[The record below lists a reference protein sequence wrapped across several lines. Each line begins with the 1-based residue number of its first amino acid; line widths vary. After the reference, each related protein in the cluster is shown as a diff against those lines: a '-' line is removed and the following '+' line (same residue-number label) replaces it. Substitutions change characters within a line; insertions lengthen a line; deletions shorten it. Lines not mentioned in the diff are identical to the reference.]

1 MKPTTTRSALL
12 AGGMSMALLLS
23 ACGGAD
29 NGDAGDTDTD
39 ADAAEAG
46 GEFSSYNCEPQSLTP
61 GTSTEVCGAGVLE
74 QLFTGLTE
82 MDYDTYEAEPA
93 VAESWDT
100 EDNVTWTFEL
110 GEDWSFHNGEEL
122 TAQTFVD
129 TFNWTVDVDNAQPN
143 SEYYEF
149 IAGYDDVVDGDAD
162 ELEGVTAVDDYTL
175 EIVLDE
181 PFGQLP
187 ALLSLVGF
195 SPLPEAAYED
205 MDAFESA
212 PIGNGRYQMDGE
224 WEHDVQIAVERFED
238 WAGEEPGAADR
249 IEFRIYNDVATAYQ
263 DVLAGNLDLLYNS
276 PPENIPM
283 MEDDFGENQGAF
295 ETGTLTF
302 LGIPTYQ
309 DDYADVEIRRALS
322 MAVDREEII
331 DNIFDGGL
339 TPAGSFLPPV
349 LPEGREDAC
358 EYCEFD
364 PEAAAELFEEAGGPA
379 ELTVYFNSGAGHEDW
394 VTAVTN
400 QWMSNLP
407 VDDVSFESL
416 EFAQYLDLL
425 EEGEIQGPYRLGW
438 TLSYPSAQEAL
449 EPMYSSEASRNYTGW
464 ASEEF
469 DTRISE
475 ANAAD
480 AEEAVEAYQHAEDV
494 LLDELPVLPMWFED
508 QHVIWS
514 ENVDNV
520 HLTPRG
526 LPQVERV
533 GVLN

>member
-1 MKPTTTRSALL
+1 MRNHRRTGPAIL
-12 AGGMSMALLLS
+12 AGGMSAALLLAS
-23 ACGGAD
+23 CGGGETETEET
-29 NGDAGDTDTD
+29 GDV
-39 ADAAEAG
+39 EAG
-46 GEFSSYNCEPQSLTP
+46 GEFSTYNCEPQNLTP
-61 GTSTEVCGAGVLE
+61 GMSSEVCGAGVLE

-82 MDYDTYEAEPA
+82 MDYDSNEAEPG

-100 EDNVTWTFEL
+100 DDNVTWTFNL
-110 GEDWSFHNGEEL
+110 GDDWTFHNGEEV

-129 TFNWTVDVDNAQPN
+129 TFNWTVDPDNAQAN
-143 SEYYEF
+143 AEYYDF
-149 IAGYDDVVDGDAD
+149 IAGYQEVLDGDAD
-162 ELEGVTAVDDYTL
+162 ELEGVTAIDDHTL

-212 PIGNGRYQMDGE
+212 PIGNGRYQMEGE
-224 WEHDVQIAVERFED
+224 WEHDVEIIVERYEE
-238 WAGEEPGAADR
+238 WPGEEPGAADR
-249 IEFRIYNDVATAYQ
+249 IEFRIYNDVNTAYQ
-263 DVLAGNLDLLYNS
+263 DVLAGNLDLLYNA

-283 MEDDFGENQGAF
+283 MEDDFGDNQGSF

-309 DDYADVEIRRALS
+309 DDFADAEVRQALS
-322 MAVDREEII
+322 MAVDRQEII
-331 DNIFDGGL
+331 DNIFDGAL
-339 TPAGSFLPPV
+339 TAAGSFLPPV

-364 PEAAAELFEEAGGPA
+364 PEAAAELYDDADGPD
-379 ELTVYFNSGAGHEDW
+379 ELTVYFNSGAGHDAW
-394 VTAVTN
+394 VEAVTN
-400 QWMSNLP
+400 QWMANLP
-407 VDDVSFESL
+407 IDDVSFESL

-438 TLSYPSAQEAL
+438 TLSYPSAQESL
-449 EPMYSSEASRNYTGW
+449 EPMYHSAASRNYTGF
-464 ASEEF
+464 ASDEF
-469 DTRISE
+469 DSRIAD

-480 AEEAVEAYQHAEDV
+480 ADDAVEAYQHAEEV
-494 LLDELPVLPMWFED
+494 LLEELPVIPMWFERQD
-508 QHVIWS
+508 VVWS

-520 HLTPRG
+520 HITPRG

-533 GVLN
+533 DVLN

>member
-1 MKPTTTRSALL
+1 MIRTSRTGSTPALLGAGLSSALVL
-12 AGGMSMALLLS
+12 A
-23 ACGGAD
+23 ACAGQDNGNGGA
-29 NGDAGDTDTD
+29 GEGEAG
-39 ADAAEAG
+39 AG

-82 MDYDTYEAEPA
+82 IDYDTYEPVPG
-93 VAESWDT
+93 VAESWET
-100 EDNVTWTFEL
+100 EDNITWTFHL
-110 GEDWSFHNGEEL
+110 GEGWTFHNQEEL

-129 TFNWTVDVDNAQPN
+129 TFNWTVDPENAQAN
-143 SEYYEF
+143 AEYYEF
-149 IAGYDDVVDGDAD
+149 IAGYEDVLNGEAE
-162 ELEGVTAVDDYTL
+162 ELEGVTAVDDQTL
-175 EIVLDE
+175 EIVLEE

-205 MDAFESA
+205 MDAYESA

-224 WEHDVQIAVERFED
+224 WEHDVEIAVERFED
-238 WAGEEPGAADR
+238 WAGETPGAADR
-249 IEFRIYNDVATAYQ
+249 IEFRIYNDVGTAYQ
-263 DVLAGNLDLLYNS
+263 DVQAGNLDLLYNA

-283 MEDDFGENQGAF
+283 MEGDFGDNQGSF

-309 DDYADVEIRRALS
+309 DGFADVEIRQALS
-322 MAVDREEII
+322 MAVDREEIV
-331 DNIFDGGL
+331 DNIFDGAL

-358 EYCEFD
+358 EACEYD
-364 PEAAAELFEEAGGPA
+364 PDTAADLYEAAGGSS

-394 VTAVTN
+394 VEAVSN
-400 QWMSNLP
+400 QWMANLP
-407 VDDVSFESL
+407 IEDVSFQSL

-425 EEGEIQGPYRLGW
+425 EEGEIAGPYRLGW
-438 TLSYPSAQEAL
+438 TLSYPSAQESL
-449 EPMYSSEASRNYTGW
+449 EPMYSSTASRNYTGW
-464 ASEEF
+464 ASDEF
-469 DTRISE
+469 DSRIAA

-480 AEEAVEAYQHAEDV
+480 PEEAVEAYQHAEEI
-494 LLDELPVLPMWFED
+494 LLEELPVLPMWFEE
-508 QHVIWS
+508 QHVVWS
-514 ENVDNV
+514 EQVTNV
-520 HLTPRG
+520 HITSRG

-533 GVLN
+533 EVLD

>member
-1 MKPTTTRSALL
+1 MRRSTKSALL
-12 AGGMSMALLLS
+12 AGGMGMTLLLA
-23 ACGGAD
+23 ACGGEED
-29 NGDAGDTDTD
+29 GNGEP
-39 ADAAEAG
+39 AENGEPAAG
-46 GEFSSYNCEPQSLTP
+46 GEFSTYNCEPQSLTP

-82 MDYDTYEAEPA
+82 IDYDTYEAIPA
-93 VAESWDT
+93 VAESWES
-100 EDNVTWTFEL
+100 EDNRTWTFHL
-110 GEDWSFHNGEEL
+110 GEDWTFHNGEEL

-129 TFNWTVDVDNAQPN
+129 TFNWTVDVENAQPN
-143 SEYYEF
+143 SEYFEF
-149 IAGYDDVVDGDAD
+149 IAGYEDVVDGEAD
-162 ELEGVTAVDDYTL
+162 ELTGVTAVDDRTL

-224 WEHDVQIAVERFED
+224 WEHDVQITVDRFDE
-238 WAGEEPGAADR
+238 WAGEDPGAADR

-263 DVLAGNLDLLYNS
+263 DVQAGNLDLLYNA

-283 MEDDFGENQGAF
+283 MEGDFGENQGAF

-302 LGIPTYQ
+302 LGVPTYQ
-309 DDYADVEIRRALS
+309 GDFADVEVRRALS
-322 MAVDREEII
+322 MATDRQEII

-339 TPAGSFLPPV
+339 TAAGSFLPPV
-349 LPEGREDAC
+349 LPEGRENAC
-358 EYCEFD
+358 EYCQFD
-364 PEAAAELFEEAGGPA
+364 PEAAAELYEEAEGPD

-394 VTAVTN
+394 VTAVAN
-400 QWMSNLP
+400 QWTANLP

-425 EEGEIQGPYRLGW
+425 EEGEIEGPYRLGW
-438 TLSYPSAQEAL
+438 TLSYPSAQESL
-449 EPMYSSEASRNYTGW
+449 EPMYASDASRNFTGW
-464 ASEEF
+464 ASDEF
-469 DTRISE
+469 DTRIAE

-480 AEEAVEAYQHAEDV
+480 TAEAEEAYQHAEEV

-508 QHVIWS
+508 QHVVWS
-514 ENVDNV
+514 ENIGNV
-520 HLTPRG
+520 HLTSRG

-533 GVLN
+533 EALN